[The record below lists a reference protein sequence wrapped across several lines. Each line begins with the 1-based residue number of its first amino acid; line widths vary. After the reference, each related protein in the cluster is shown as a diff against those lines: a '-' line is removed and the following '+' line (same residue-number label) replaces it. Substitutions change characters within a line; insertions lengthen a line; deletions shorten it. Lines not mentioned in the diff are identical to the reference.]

1 MNKVIA
7 NGSMAHTI
15 GNVTSFFTEFI
26 KQQFPDNYFKYTHI
40 NTRMAYREQKKEENS
55 KQEFIKKVK
64 PILIVRPKVDLN
76 NSDIFLY
83 NSFLT
88 TNVFGHR
95 YTGSTTNMMPLYLDK
110 NIGCQISYLLNRIRV
125 IFECTIMLDTEFEQ
139 INQYAYL
146 LNLFIPERIYRLN
159 TALEMYIPNDILE
172 LVSLYSGVP
181 IFDND
186 KGVVK
191 PFLDYMMRYSNK
203 YITYKERTS
212 TSTKDFFVY
221 YPLSID
227 YVFND
232 ISKDDPNKKNWASYS
247 CNINFTLTTEFNV
260 IGLYEFFTNVKD
272 DRLNSYQ
279 FQLGG
284 NHQNDRANG
293 INIIP
298 HFTVPNLFDNIK
310 LDNGFELF
318 YSRSFETDVKEAGK
332 ESVLELSELMEVTN
346 LKEVIAWHKK
356 NGMPNSLYL
365 QFIILSD
372 NEKLSLDKDYTIDWD
387 NLSINI
393 LNSDPDK
400 TYRMNI
406 YLNNFY
412 INQLIENYNSITSSY
427 EQQVGRVTD
436 KTISRKRDNEVGIL

>member
-7 NGSMAHTI
+7 NASMAHTV

-64 PILIVRPKVDLN
+64 PILVVRPRMDFN

-88 TNVFGHR
+88 TNFFGQR
-95 YTGSTTNMMPLYLDK
+95 YTGQTTNMMPLYLDR
-110 NIGCQISYLLNRIRV
+110 NIGCQVSYLLNRIRV

-172 LVSLYSGVP
+172 LISAYSGVP

-186 KGVVK
+186 KGIVK
-191 PFLDYMMRYSNK
+191 PFLDYMMAYSNK

-212 TSTKDFFVY
+212 SSTKDFFVY

-227 YVFND
+227 YMIND

-247 CNINFTLTTEFNV
+247 CNINFTITTEFNV

-272 DRLNSYQ
+272 DRLNSIQ
-279 FQLGG
+279 LQLGG
-284 NHQNDRANG
+284 NHPNDRKNG

-298 HFTVPNLFDNIK
+298 HFTVPNLFENIK

-318 YSRSFETDVKEAGK
+318 YSRSFDTDPSEADK
-332 ESVLELSELMEVTN
+332 SSVLELSELLEVTN
-346 LKEVIAWHKK
+346 LKEIISWHKK
-356 NGMPNSLYL
+356 NGIPNTIFL
-365 QFIILSD
+365 QFIILAD
-372 NEKLSLDKDYTIDWD
+372 NEKLIMDKDYKIDWD
-387 NLSINI
+387 NLSIDI
-393 LNSDPDK
+393 LKSDPDK

-412 INQLIENYNSITSSY
+412 INQLVENYNSISSSY

-436 KTISRKRDNEVGIL
+436 KTINRKRDNEIGIL

>member
-7 NGSMAHTI
+7 NASMAHTV

-64 PILIVRPKVDLN
+64 PILVVRPRMDFN

-88 TNVFGHR
+88 TNVFGQR
-95 YTGSTTNMMPLYLDK
+95 YTGQTTNMMPLYLDR
-110 NIGCQISYLLNRIRV
+110 NIGCQVSYLLNRIRV

-146 LNLFIPERIYRLN
+146 LNIFIPERIYRLN

-172 LVSLYSGVP
+172 LISAYSGVP

-186 KGVVK
+186 KGIVK
-191 PFLDYMMRYSNK
+191 PFLDYMMAYSNK

-212 TSTKDFFVY
+212 SSTKDFFVY

-227 YVFND
+227 YVIND

-247 CNINFTLTTEFNV
+247 CNINFTITTEFNV

-272 DRLNSYQ
+272 DRLNSIQ
-279 FQLGG
+279 LQLGG
-284 NHQNDRANG
+284 NHPNDRKNG

-298 HFTVPNLFDNIK
+298 HFTVPNLFENIK

-318 YSRSFETDVKEAGK
+318 YSRSFDTDPSEADK
-332 ESVLELSELMEVTN
+332 SSILELSELLEVTN
-346 LKEVIAWHKK
+346 LREVINWHKK
-356 NGMPNSLYL
+356 NGIPNTIFL
-365 QFIILSD
+365 QFIILAD
-372 NEKLSLDKDYTIDWD
+372 NEKLIMDKDYKIDWD
-387 NLSINI
+387 NLSIDI
-393 LNSDPDK
+393 LKSNPDK

-412 INQLIENYNSITSSY
+412 INQLVENYNSISSSY

-436 KTISRKRDNEVGIL
+436 KTINRKRDNEIGIL